1 MFTKKRKKKLNI
13 ENNTIRNHEK
23 MQTFRDNIRTE
34 LRKIVE
40 DASTNVE
47 ISIYNYSV
55 RECREESIVRK
66 WTSPGF
72 LRVYNAKLKTVMYNL
87 NQFEHVRE
95 RARMAPQD
103 IATMTHAEMRP
114 EKWQVHI
121 ERKQKR
127 DKFLTSQ
134 NLVATTNLFTCFK
147 CKKNEC
153 TYYQLQTRS
162 ADEPMTTFVTCVL
175 CDSHWRC

>member
-1 MFTKKRKKKLNI
+1 MQAFRENVRIELGKLVG
-13 ENNTIRNHEK
+13 
-23 MQTFRDNIRTE
+23 DS
-34 LRKIVE
+34 
-40 DASTNVE
+40 STNVE
-47 ISIYNYSV
+47 IGIYNYTV
-55 RECREESIVRK
+55 RTCLETAVVRK
-66 WTSPGF
+66 WTNPSF
-72 LRVYNAKLKTVMYNL
+72 FRIYVAKLKTIMYNMK
-87 NQFEHVRE
+87 QFESVCEIGRVSPE
-95 RARMAPQD
+95 K

-114 EKWQVHI
+114 EKWQSHI

-127 DKFLTSQ
+127 DTFLTSQ

-162 ADEPMTTFVTCVL
+162 ADEPMTTFVTCIL

>member
-1 MFTKKRKKKLNI
+1 MQSFRAQ
-13 ENNTIRNHEK
+13 IRGQLEK
-23 MQTFRDNIRTE
+23 YVADS
-34 LRKIVE
+34 
-40 DASTNVE
+40 STNVE
-47 ISIYNYSV
+47 ISIFNYTV
-55 RECREESIVRK
+55 RTCIENAIVRK
-66 WTSPGF
+66 WENPEFVRIYTS
-72 LRVYNAKLKTVMYNL
+72 KLKTILYNL
-87 NQFEHVRE
+87 EHFEDVRMKAIE
-95 RARMAPQD
+95 HPESM
-103 IATMTHAEMRP
+103 ATMTHAEMNP
-114 EKWQVHI
+114 VKWQAHI

>member
-1 MFTKKRKKKLNI
+1 
-13 ENNTIRNHEK
+13 
-23 MQTFRDNIRTE
+23 MQTFRDNIRAE
-34 LRKIVE
+34 LRSIVG
-40 DASTNVE
+40 DACTNVE
-47 ISIYNYSV
+47 ISVYNYSV
-55 RECREESIVRK
+55 RACADAAIVRK
-66 WTSPGF
+66 WTSPDF
-72 LRVYNAKLKTVMYNL
+72 MRVYVAKLKTVMYNL
-87 NQFEHVRE
+87 QRFEVVRE
-95 RARMAPQD
+95 RARVAPQEV
-103 IATMTHAEMRP
+103 ATMSHAEMRP

>member
-1 MFTKKRKKKLNI
+1 
-13 ENNTIRNHEK
+13 
-23 MQTFRDNIRTE
+23 MQTFREQLRGE
-34 LRKIVE
+34 LRPFVG
-40 DASTNVE
+40 DAATNVE
-47 ISIYNYSV
+47 ISIYNYTV
-55 RECREESIVRK
+55 RTCIENAVVRK
-66 WTSPGF
+66 WTNPEF
-72 LRVYNAKLKTVMYNL
+72 VRIYKAKLKTVMYNL
-87 NQFEHVRE
+87 EHFEPVRE
-95 RARMAPQD
+95 RMKTAPQD
-103 IATMTHAEMRP
+103 AATLTHAEMNP
-114 EKWQVHI
+114 AKWQVHI

-127 DKFLTSQ
+127 DTFLTSQ

>member
-1 MFTKKRKKKLNI
+1 
-13 ENNTIRNHEK
+13 
-23 MQTFRDNIRTE
+23 MQSFRDQLRVE
-34 LRKIVE
+34 LHKHVG
-40 DASTNVE
+40 DAAINVE
-47 ISIYNYSV
+47 ISVFNYTV
-55 RECREESIVRK
+55 RTCIENAVVRK
-66 WTSPGF
+66 WTNPEF
-72 LRVYNAKLKTVMYNL
+72 ARIYTAKLKTVLYNL
-87 NQFEHVRE
+87 EKFEAVRE
-95 RARMAPQD
+95 MARARPQD
-103 IATMTHAEMRP
+103 MATLSHAEMNP
-114 EKWQVHI
+114 AKWQAHI

>member
-1 MFTKKRKKKLNI
+1 
-13 ENNTIRNHEK
+13 
-23 MQTFRDNIRTE
+23 MQSFRDQLRIE
-34 LRKIVE
+34 LQKFVG
-40 DASTNVE
+40 DAAENVE
-47 ISIYNYSV
+47 ISVYNYTV
-55 RECREESIVRK
+55 RTCVENAVVRK
-66 WTSPGF
+66 WTNPEF
-72 LRVYNAKLKTVMYNL
+72 VRIYKAKLKTVMYNL
-87 NQFEHVRE
+87 EQFENVRE
-95 RARMAPQD
+95 KFRASPQD
-103 IATMTHAEMRP
+103 AATMSHAEMNP
-114 EKWQVHI
+114 AKWQSHI